1 MELISFSEALKKSGA
16 QKKRHILLGNGFS
29 IACKPDIFIYGR
41 LFEKARFDK
50 LPPSAKKAFNIM
62 GTEDFEKIIKTL
74 RDSSDV
80 LQAYDGVDQSIVD
93 QLLEDSEALKELL
106 VETLATSHPS
116 HPGEVSELQYQ
127 SCRRFLN
134 NFERI
139 YTLNYDLLLY
149 WTCMHCEEGKS
160 PTSDDGFRKPA
171 DNYDAD
177 YVTWEPNN
185 AHGQSLFF
193 LHGALHLFDA
203 GYELRKFT
211 WVNTKERLIEQIR
224 KAMSKD
230 LFPVFVSEGTS
241 KEKIERIRHNDYL
254 AKAYRSFSEITGALF
269 IYGHSLAEND
279 EHFLGAIE
287 NGKIRQL
294 YVGIYGSPDSND
306 NKKIIRRANKMAL
319 TRKRHTLEVYF
330 YDVSSAN
337 VWG

>member
-1 MELISFSEALKKSGA
+1 MDLMSFSEALKKAGS
-16 QKKRHILLGNGFS
+16 QKKKHILLGNGFS

-41 LFEKARFDK
+41 LFAKARFDK
-50 LPPSAKKAFNIM
+50 LSPATKKVFDIM
-62 GTEDFEKIIKTL
+62 GTEDFEKIIKVL

-80 LQAYDGVDQSIVD
+80 LQAYDDANISIVE
-93 QLLEDSEALKELL
+93 QLLDDSEALKDLL
-106 VETLATSHPS
+106 VETLAASHPL

-127 SCRRFLN
+127 SCRLFLN
-134 NFERI
+134 NFEHI

-149 WTCMHCEEGKS
+149 WTCMHCEEGQS

-211 WVNTKERLIEQIR
+211 WVNTKVRLIEQIR
-224 KAMSKD
+224 NAMSKD
-230 LFPVFVSEGTS
+230 LYPVFVSEGTS
-241 KEKIERIRHNDYL
+241 KEKIEKIRHNDYL
-254 AKAYRSFSEITGALF
+254 AKAYRSFSAITGALF

-279 EHFLGAIE
+279 EHFLTVIE
-287 NGKIRQL
+287 NGRIRQL
-294 YVGIYGSPDSND
+294 YIGIFGNPNSND
-306 NKKIIRRANKMAL
+306 NKRIIRRANKMAL
-319 TRKRHTLEVYF
+319 TRKKQTLEVYF